1 MDVCVHKGIMF
12 MYGNENPV
20 SYMVRW
26 AVCEWE
32 VFVFIHEMNDGL
44 FTIIMWKV
52 CVQELNISCD
62 QECIV

>member
-1 MDVCVHKGIMF
+1 